1 MSQVDEPQQK
11 SLEERRYEREREA
24 RKIAELQLE
33 NRSKELYVAQ
43 RKLEQQYAKTIE
55 VFASLMSGRSGRS
68 RESLRK
74 LAKRTRKFGEALN
87 LDVTELKDL
96 HLSAMLCD
104 IGKLTLSDEVLSTP
118 IFEMSKE
125 QFSIFSSHPR
135 LAYEALL
142 TLEPLTPVAKIVRD
156 HAELF
161 DGSGYPK
168 GKLWSDISLSAR
180 ILCIEKDH
188 DAMMNGILTPN
199 AATEAGARQFMQ
211 DNRGTR
217 YDGEMVD
224 LWIELQDSFDTDST
238 ATDEKALRPSALIE
252 GMVLSRDLASSEGV
266 LMLGAGQVLS
276 QQLIEKLFE
285 LDRSANEEFV
295 LYVLPTPELEP
306 DTKS

>member
-1 MSQVDEPQQK
+1 VSPVTESQQQAAG
-11 SLEERRYEREREA
+11 ERRYEREREA
-24 RKIAELQLE
+24 RKVAELQLE
-33 NRSKELYVAQ
+33 ERSRELFVAQ
-43 RKLEQQYAKTIE
+43 KKLEQQYAKTIE

-68 RESLRK
+68 RTSLRE
-74 LAKRTRKFGEALN
+74 LARRTKKFGEALN
-87 LDVTELKDL
+87 LDNTEVNDL

-104 IGKLTLSDEVLSTP
+104 IGKITLSDEVLATP

-142 TLEPLTPVAKIVRD
+142 TLEPLASVAKIVRD

-168 GKLWSDISLSAR
+168 GKRWDDISLSAR
-180 ILCIEKDH
+180 ILCMEKDH
-188 DAMMNGILTPN
+188 DAMMNGILTPK
-199 AATEAGARQFMQ
+199 AATEAGARQFML

-217 YDGEMVD
+217 YDAEMVD
-224 LWIELQDSFDTDST
+224 LWIDLQDSFDADQT
-238 ATDEKALRPSALIE
+238 ASDEKALHPSALIE
-252 GMVLSRDLASSEGV
+252 GMVLTRDLTSTDGV

-276 QQLIEKLFE
+276 QQLIEKLSE

-295 LYVLPTPELEP
+295 LYILPAPELEP
-306 DTKS
+306 STKS